1 MKIAIGSDHRGVN
14 VKSHILETV
23 RGLGHEGQDFGP
35 DSDDSVDYPD
45 YGAKVA
51 AAVSSGDVDRGILV
65 CGTGI
70 GMCIVANKFD
80 AVRAA
85 PVHDDLT
92 AQMSRQHND
101 ANVLCLSADLIGEQV
116 LDRLIEIWLKTEFE
130 GGRHQR
136 RIEKIGGIEAKRRGS
151 VSESAGSSE
160 VSPVTT
166 EQS

>member
-1 MKIAIGSDHRGVN
+1 MKIAVGSDHRGVD
-14 VKSHILETV
+14 VKSHISEAV
-23 RGLGHEGQDFGP
+23 RSLGHEAQDCGANTEE
-35 DSDDSVDYPD
+35 SVDYPD
-45 YGAKVA
+45 YASRVA
-51 AAVSSGDVDRGILV
+51 EAVSTGEADRGILV

-80 AVRAA
+80 GVRAA

-101 ANVLCLSADLIGEQV
+101 ANILCLSADLIGEQV

-136 RIEKIGGIEAKRRGS
+136 RLDKISDIE
-151 VSESAGSSE
+151 SSRNGQ
-160 VSPVTT
+160 PT
-166 EQS
+166 ETAAND

>member
-1 MKIAIGSDHRGVN
+1 MKIALGSDHRGVD

-23 RGLGHEGQDFGP
+23 RGLGHEAQDLGANG
-35 DSDDSVDYPD
+35 DDSVDYPD
-45 YGAKVA
+45 YASKVA
-51 AAVSSGDVDRGILV
+51 GAVSGGQVDRGILI

-80 AVRAA
+80 GVRAA

-101 ANVLCLSADLIGEQV
+101 ANVLCLSSDLIGEQV

-136 RIEKIGGIEAKRRGS
+136 RIEKISGIESSR
-151 VSESAGSSE
+151 VSDR
-160 VSPVTT
+160 TD
-166 EQS
+166 

>member
-1 MKIAIGSDHRGVN
+1 MKIAIGSDHRGVD

-35 DSDDSVDYPD
+35 NSDDSVDYPD

-51 AAVSSGDVDRGILV
+51 AAVSVGDVDRGILV

-70 GMCIVANKFD
+70 GMCIVANKFG

-116 LDRLIEIWLKTEFE
+116 LDRLIEIWLNTEFD

-136 RIEKIGGIEAKRRGS
+136 RIDKISGIEAGRPGMAPES
-151 VSESAGSSE
+151 VKES
-160 VSPVTT
+160 
-166 EQS
+166 